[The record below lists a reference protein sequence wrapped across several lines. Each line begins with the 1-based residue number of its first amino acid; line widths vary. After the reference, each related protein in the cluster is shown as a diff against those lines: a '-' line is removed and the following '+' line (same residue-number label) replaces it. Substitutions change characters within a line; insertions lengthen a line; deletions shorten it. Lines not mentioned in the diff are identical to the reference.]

1 MVSPGA
7 LWPLKSRGRFNRSH
21 EQIYRNA
28 AFMSKHPKRPHDLN
42 QWAKHMVDLATGNA
56 QEPDPN
62 EGKDAAAVSLGRRD
76 GLKGGK
82 ARAVLSENFIRRGLA
97 S

>member
-1 MVSPGA
+1 
-7 LWPLKSRGRFNRSH
+7 
-21 EQIYRNA
+21 
-28 AFMSKHPKRPHDLN
+28 
-42 QWAKHMVDLATGNA
+42 MVDLATGNA

-82 ARAVLSENFIRRGLA
+82 ARAVLSENFIRRGFA